1 MMRDSLKKA
10 AESPYFQLTMS
21 VGINNLLAAA
31 KILSS
36 IGIDVNHLIT
46 QALQS
51 INEQLTDAA
60 YSVTD
65 LDELLK
71 QAQAIGDEEVVE
83 TQSQEAG
90 NVTPTKESGD
100 SSKGN
105 FGKPE

>member
-10 AESPYFQLTMS
+10 AQSPYFQLTMS

-36 IGIDVNHLIT
+36 IGIDVNDLIT

-51 INEQLTDAA
+51 INDQLTDAA

-65 LDELLK
+65 LDELLQ
-71 QAQAIGDEEVVE
+71 QAQAIGDEVVE
-83 TQSQEAG
+83 ESEKKSQTG
-90 NVTPTKESGD
+90 NVTPKESG
-100 SSKGN
+100 N
-105 FGKPE
+105 